1 MTAINTGNKE
11 GKCVFVRGGEREEK
25 KMIINDKSFIRHHY
39 TSHQKKR

>member
-25 KMIINDKSFIRHHY
+25 K
-39 TSHQKKR
+39 